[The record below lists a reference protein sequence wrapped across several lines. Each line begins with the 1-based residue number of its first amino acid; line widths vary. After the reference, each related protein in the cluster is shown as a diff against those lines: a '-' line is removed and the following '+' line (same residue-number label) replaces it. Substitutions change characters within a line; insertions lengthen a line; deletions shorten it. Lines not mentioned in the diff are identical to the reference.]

1 VPACLSC
8 GAENPARARFC
19 LECGSVLV
27 PAVEVERFRKT
38 VTVLFCDV
46 VESSI
51 LGERLDP
58 ETLSQVMSRYFGA
71 ARRELVK
78 HGGSVE
84 KFIGDAVV
92 AVFGIPITHE
102 DDALRAVKAAVAL
115 REALAEVNAEI
126 DARWGVML
134 RARVA
139 VVTGVVAGSA
149 DGENL
154 VLGDTGNTAARLQQL
169 AGSGEVLLS
178 PATHALVRD
187 AVEVERLP
195 PAELRGKAERVPVYR
210 LLRLRPQAEAVPRHF
225 DRMLVGRQSELAEF
239 EDACRRALRQRGCRL
254 VSVAGPA
261 GIGKSRLCAE
271 LVQHIGGGARV
282 FRGRCLP
289 YGEGIT
295 YWPLAEVVREAAA
308 IAGQDSAA
316 VAGEKLAA
324 LLAEADEGERIAV
337 NVARL
342 IGLATG
348 AVPSGEAFWAVRRL
362 LEHLAAEQPL
372 MVVLDDLH
380 WAEPTFLALVEH
392 LLDNVTAA
400 PVVLVA
406 LARPEL
412 FDHSWQRGVGQST
425 TFIALDTLAAE
436 DAGALV
442 DQLLGSDPLPPEP
455 RALIGAAGAGNPL
468 FLEQFVSKLIDDGA
482 LRHEQGRWQ
491 VAGDVTKLP
500 IPATIEAL
508 LVGRIELL
516 TGDEREVLSRAAVI
530 GEAFSDQELSE
541 LVGEPVRPRVE
552 AQLASLVRKQLLT
565 ATAQA
570 RVFRFRHMLIR
581 DVAYERLAKADRARF
596 HLRYADWLE
605 RRRAERTAEVAEI
618 LGYHLAESHRLAA
631 ELGSR
636 DEETQQTATRAA
648 TWLTLAGRRAFA
660 RGDMPAAVRLLRRAT
675 SLLTD
680 DPAKRLELLPELAR
694 ALRLAGDRIGAEAVL
709 AEALSSAA
717 AVADRRVE
725 LLASVEQTSTR
736 LYTDPDVDTH
746 SALEL
751 AEQVKLAFS
760 DPPDQGGLS
769 AAWALIGHVN
779 WLLCRGREME
789 VAFGHA
795 LEHTTEDQPEWGW
808 IVRMLALA
816 HFAGPTPVTA
826 AIARCQEI
834 LRLAAGYGAVE
845 ISTRTKI
852 AALQAMRGEFHLARD
867 LYRHSKQI
875 ALELGLPGQ
884 LAAVSNYSGPI
895 ELLAGDLAAAER
907 ELREACDAFDALGE
921 SSTLAMSAAFLARVL
936 ERQGSLGEAEHF
948 TSVSERSAPRND
960 LAPQFTW
967 RAVRARVLARQGQI
981 APALQLAHEA
991 AAVAARTDF
1000 LSYRGEVL
1008 LDLAEVLRLSGDDRA
1023 SADVVRRATDLLET
1037 KGNIVLAEQARR
1049 LQGDVSRSPALTASP
1064 PRG

>member
-1 VPACLSC
+1 
-8 GAENPARARFC
+8 
-19 LECGSVLV
+19 
-27 PAVEVERFRKT
+27 
-38 VTVLFCDV
+38 
-46 VESSI
+46 
-51 LGERLDP
+51 
-58 ETLSQVMSRYFGA
+58 
-71 ARRELVK
+71 
-78 HGGSVE
+78 
-84 KFIGDAVV
+84 
-92 AVFGIPITHE
+92 
-102 DDALRAVKAAVAL
+102 
-115 REALAEVNAEI
+115 
-126 DARWGVML
+126 
-134 RARVA
+134 
-139 VVTGVVAGSA
+139 
-149 DGENL
+149 
-154 VLGDTGNTAARLQQL
+154 
-169 AGSGEVLLS
+169 
-178 PATHALVRD
+178 
-187 AVEVERLP
+187 
-195 PAELRGKAERVPVYR
+195 
-210 LLRLRPQAEAVPRHF
+210 
-225 DRMLVGRQSELAEF
+225 
-239 EDACRRALRQRGCRL
+239 
-254 VSVAGPA
+254 
-261 GIGKSRLCAE
+261 
-271 LVQHIGGGARV
+271 
-282 FRGRCLP
+282 
-289 YGEGIT
+289 
-295 YWPLAEVVREAAA
+295 
-308 IAGQDSAA
+308 
-316 VAGEKLAA
+316 
-324 LLAEADEGERIAV
+324 
-337 NVARL
+337 
-342 IGLATG
+342 
-348 AVPSGEAFWAVRRL
+348 
-362 LEHLAAEQPL
+362 
-372 MVVLDDLH
+372 
-380 WAEPTFLALVEH
+380 
-392 LLDNVTAA
+392 
-400 PVVLVA
+400 
-406 LARPEL
+406 
-412 FDHSWQRGVGQST
+412 
-425 TFIALDTLAAE
+425 
-436 DAGALV
+436 
-442 DQLLGSDPLPPEP
+442 
-455 RALIGAAGAGNPL
+455 
-468 FLEQFVSKLIDDGA
+468 
-482 LRHEQGRWQ
+482 
-491 VAGDVTKLP
+491 
-500 IPATIEAL
+500 
-508 LVGRIELL
+508 
-516 TGDEREVLSRAAVI
+516 
-530 GEAFSDQELSE
+530 
-541 LVGEPVRPRVE
+541 
-552 AQLASLVRKQLLT
+552 
-565 ATAQA
+565 
-570 RVFRFRHMLIR
+570 
-581 DVAYERLAKADRARF
+581 
-596 HLRYADWLE
+596 
-605 RRRAERTAEVAEI
+605 
-618 LGYHLAESHRLAA
+618 
-631 ELGSR
+631 
-636 DEETQQTATRAA
+636 
-648 TWLTLAGRRAFA
+648 
-660 RGDMPAAVRLLRRAT
+660 MPAAVRLLRRAT